1 VDSERHLKLANLL
14 NHTNINHSSLADLN
28 GKQITSAIFNEAGD
42 AILAAIYSMEEHILM
57 LDPKTLK
64 LIRPIKMSFSE
75 NCGHDFF
82 RIFHLNGYCQGN
94 LMAYGA
100 IYIDET
106 AINTNFGTFVYFW
119 IGEDLRPNSPPN
131 IDWLKRLDANGEP
144 RIKYFYNLS
153 GG

>member
-1 VDSERHLKLANLL
+1 VDSERHLKLGDLL
-14 NHTNINHSSLADLN
+14 NHTNINHSSIADLN

-42 AILAAIYSMEEHILM
+42 AILAAVYSMEEHILM
-57 LDPKTLK
+57 LDPRTLK

-106 AINTNFGTFVYFW
+106 AIDTNYGTFVYFW

-131 IDWLKRLDANGEP
+131 IDWLKRLDANGQP
-144 RIKYFYNLS
+144 RIKYFYDLS
-153 GG
+153 DG